1 MKKIIN
7 YYIKTKKYY
16 KKIVIILK
24 LKILSSKNLEYSINN
39 YGDIKDEIEQ
49 LLKNIIEEDE
59 SYKYMYLLI
68 ISLYE
73 NIDTLLENLII
84 ANHDICL
91 KIIRSIS
98 EQLIIFK
105 CLMQNEEYLREDFFN
120 WSILNDY
127 KNPKKEVELANTAKE
142 LYDKYILKLK
152 EYMLD
157 KEKNIDK
164 TELKRNINKLINNNY
179 GWYYTKCKNNY
190 NISLN
195 YIAKN
200 ENCNDIYEMFKYYS
214 EEVHNNNTRTLMIQC
229 KHNLSMEYH
238 VIELLLCVQHHIL
251 QIIKEYVPIKRYKY
265 ILNKIEKNIQYNYD
279 KMTYYEKKFDK

>member
-59 SYKYMYLLI
+59 NYKYMYLLI

-164 TELKRNINKLINNNY
+164 TEMKRNINKLINNNY

-214 EEVHNNNTRTLMIQC
+214 EEVHNNNTRTLIIQC

-238 VIELLLCVQHHIL
+238 VIELLLFVQHHIL

>member
-39 YGDIKDEIEQ
+39 YGDIKDEIEK

-164 TELKRNINKLINNNY
+164 TEMKRNINKLINNNY

-214 EEVHNNNTRTLMIQC
+214 EEVHNNNTRTLIIQC

-238 VIELLLCVQHHIL
+238 VIELLLFVQHHIL

>member
-105 CLMQNEEYLREDFFN
+105 CLMQNEEYLREDFFY

-164 TELKRNINKLINNNY
+164 TEMKRNINKLINNNY

-214 EEVHNNNTRTLMIQC
+214 EEVHNNNTRTLIIQC

-238 VIELLLCVQHHIL
+238 VIELLLFVQHHIL

>member
-164 TELKRNINKLINNNY
+164 TEMKRNINKLINNNY

-238 VIELLLCVQHHIL
+238 VIELLLFVQHHIL

-279 KMTYYEKKFDK
+279 NMTYYEKKFDK

>member
-7 YYIKTKKYY
+7 YYIKTRKYY
-16 KKIVIILK
+16 KKTVILLK
-24 LKILSSKNLEYSINN
+24 LKIFSSKNLEYSINN
-39 YGDIKDEIEQ
+39 YGDIKGEIEE
-49 LLKNIIEEDE
+49 LLNNIIGKDE
-59 SYKYMYLLI
+59 SYKYVYLLI

-73 NIDTLLENLII
+73 NIDNLLENLII

-127 KNPKKEVELANTAKE
+127 KNPKKEVELASTAKG

-152 EYMLD
+152 EYMLN
-157 KEKNIDK
+157 KEKNINETK
-164 TELKRNINKLINNNY
+164 MERYINKLIDNNY
-179 GWYYTKCKNNY
+179 GWYYTKCKDNY
-190 NISLN
+190 NISLK
-195 YIAKN
+195 YIAEN

-214 EEVHNNNTRTLMIQC
+214 EKVHNNSTRTLMIQS

-238 VIELLLCVQHHIL
+238 AMELLLFVQHYIL
-251 QIIKEYVPIKRYKY
+251 QIIKEYIPIKRYKH
-265 ILNKIEKNIQYNYD
+265 IFNKIQKNIQYNYD
-279 KMTYYEKKFDK
+279 KMIYYEEKFDK

>member
-127 KNPKKEVELANTAKE
+127 KNPKKEVELANTVKE

-164 TELKRNINKLINNNY
+164 TEMKRNINKLINNNY

-214 EEVHNNNTRTLMIQC
+214 EEVHNNNTRTLIIQC

-238 VIELLLCVQHHIL
+238 VIELLLFVQHHIL